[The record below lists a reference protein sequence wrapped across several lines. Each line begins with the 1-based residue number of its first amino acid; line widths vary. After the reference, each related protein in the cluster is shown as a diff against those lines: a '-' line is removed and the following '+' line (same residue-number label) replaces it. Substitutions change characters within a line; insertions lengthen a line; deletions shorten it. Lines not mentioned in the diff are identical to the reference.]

1 VNSVLRTHQPYKF
14 QLDSPPGAL
23 AEAAA
28 VGAAYEVMKTLY
40 PPLRARA
47 DDLYII
53 WLADAPTDASIT
65 NGLALGQQIGQLT
78 IQSRSADG
86 SSTDVPYIVSHA
98 PGQWSRTPPF
108 FRPPL
113 TPQWRSVTPF
123 CLPEIES
130 FLPPPPPALESAEY
144 AEALNQVKAIGSKT
158 STVRTAYQTETAV
171 FWSDFSYTSMPP
183 GHWHLIAE
191 TIARD
196 RNNTL
201 AESARLFALISVAQA
216 DGAIV
221 CWEVKYRY
229 NFWRPVTAIQRAD
242 EDNNPLTD
250 ADKNWT
256 QLLPSPPFPSYTSG
270 HSTFSKASA
279 QVLAHFYRTD
289 AITFNA
295 TSDALPGV
303 VRAFNSL
310 AECADEIGM
319 SRIYGGFHFM
329 FDNIYGKSTGKQVGD
344 YVSANFL
351 LPNDVLPLARVE
363 GFKNGAPLVRVHGHI
378 GHTCILEA
386 STDLVQWQ
394 GISTNQSVVGGM
406 LISDSR
412 VITQAF
418 RFYRVRENQGTD

>member
-1 VNSVLRTHQPYKF
+1 
-14 QLDSPPGAL
+14 
-23 AEAAA
+23 
-28 VGAAYEVMKTLY
+28 
-40 PPLRARA
+40 
-47 DDLYII
+47 
-53 WLADAPTDASIT
+53 
-65 NGLALGQQIGQLT
+65 
-78 IQSRSADG
+78 
-86 SSTDVPYIVSHA
+86 
-98 PGQWSRTPPF
+98 
-108 FRPPL
+108 
-113 TPQWRSVTPF
+113 
-123 CLPEIES
+123 
-130 FLPPPPPALESAEY
+130 
-144 AEALNQVKAIGSKT
+144 
-158 STVRTAYQTETAV
+158 
-171 FWSDFSYTSMPP
+171 
-183 GHWHLIAE
+183 
-191 TIARD
+191 
-196 RNNTL
+196 
-201 AESARLFALISVAQA
+201 VAQA

-250 ADKNWT
+250 ADENWT

-279 QVLAHFYRTD
+279 QVLAHFYGTD

-303 VRAFNSL
+303 VRAFHSL

-351 LPNDVLPLARVE
+351 LPNDFLPLARVE

-378 GHTCILEA
+378 GHTCILET
-386 STDLVQWQ
+386 STDLIQWQ

-412 VITQAF
+412 VIAQAF
-418 RFYRVRENQGTD
+418 RFYRVREN